1 MTVRVYM
8 VLAGYQICKQEVV
21 AKLRW
26 GSEVFR
32 LNIFGCTHSFE
43 LSLAADTKSKITT
56 THEQMNML
64 ICCVAERD
72 Q

>member
-43 LSLAADTKSKITT
+43 LSLAVDTKKQNNNYTQT
-56 THEQMNML
+56 NEHAYL
-64 ICCVAERD
+64 LCC
-72 Q
+72 